1 MICCIQYTSGASL
14 LCEWANVWLHRLD
27 MWMTWHTWCKDVCW
41 PCWRFQLFSFTF
53 WQLLR
58 ERITHMLMHS
68 AHFPFP
74 KFNFTWKCF
83 PLFADDFG
91 QTACFYLDFLACWK
105 RHEDKI
111 WNLGQKAKCRHWYI
125 QRVSSL
131 AWAQSV
137 KFKNNIYSWNP
148 KQRWKVGPSH
158 RATIWANHSHLLY
171 IFPPRAPRKRP
182 IRWVVARSSNWPP
195 QFAPLTNLFL
205 AI

>member
-1 MICCIQYTSGASL
+1 M
-14 LCEWANVWLHRLD
+14 
-27 MWMTWHTWCKDVCW
+27 
-41 PCWRFQLFSFTF
+41 
-53 WQLLR
+53 
-58 ERITHMLMHS
+58 THMLMHS

-74 KFNFTWKCF
+74 KFNFTLKCF
-83 PLFADDFG
+83 PLFADVFWR
-91 QTACFYLDFLACWK
+91 TACFYLDFLACWK

-131 AWAQSV
+131 QWAQSV
-137 KFKNNIYSWNP
+137 KFKNNIYITSKAAETPNKDEKWGLANP
-148 KQRWKVGPSH
+148 
-158 RATIWANHSHLLY
+158 ATIWANHSHLLY

>member
-1 MICCIQYTSGASL
+1 MFVGHVEDFNCSPSLFDNYWGREWPIIPYVDALCPLSLSQIQLYLKVFSTICRWFRANSMFL
-14 LCEWANVWLHRLD
+14 LGLFGLLKA
-27 MWMTWHTWCKDVCW
+27 TW
-41 PCWRFQLFSFTF
+41 
-53 WQLLR
+53 
-58 ERITHMLMHS
+58 
-68 AHFPFP
+68 
-74 KFNFTWKCF
+74 
-83 PLFADDFG
+83 G
-91 QTACFYLDFLACWK
+91 QNMEC
-105 RHEDKI
+105 H
-111 WNLGQKAKCRHWYI
+111 GQKAKCRHWYI